1 MNILC
6 QTVTL
11 FYLELASLFQWK
23 SKTRVTSYK
32 LRLQVLEL
40 RVHIYELQ
48 VQIHKLRVQ
57 IHALRVQIYE
67 LRGAGVTRV
76 KARVGR

>member
-6 QTVTL
+6 QTVTI

-32 LRLQVLEL
+32 LRLQVHEL

-48 VQIHKLRVQ
+48 VQILD
-57 IHALRVQIYE
+57 
-67 LRGAGVTRV
+67 
-76 KARVGR
+76 